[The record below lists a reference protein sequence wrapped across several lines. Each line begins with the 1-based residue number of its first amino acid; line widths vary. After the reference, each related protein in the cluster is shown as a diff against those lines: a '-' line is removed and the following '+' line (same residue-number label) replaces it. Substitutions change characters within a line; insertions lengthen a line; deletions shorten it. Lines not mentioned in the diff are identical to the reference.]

1 MRGPSEDKD
10 PYSAKHRDRLSSVQ
24 LADRSSD
31 SGCSAFI
38 TLGICT
44 EIVALAIL
52 VAIFKPRGWFYRDA
66 ARPVREEEIE
76 SRWEAAPAVALV
88 IAMQLLLAL
97 VSRTRTGS
105 SGSSPGGS
113 G

>member
-1 MRGPSEDKD
+1 LRGPSEDED

-31 SGCSAFI
+31 SGCSSFI

-52 VAIFKPRGWFYRDA
+52 VAMFKPRGW
-66 ARPVREEEIE
+66 
-76 SRWEAAPAVALV
+76 S
-88 IAMQLLLAL
+88 
-97 VSRTRTGS
+97 
-105 SGSSPGGS
+105 
-113 G
+113 